1 MNGLRVCLRSSAC
14 LALLALGGCAFGNL
28 FTPPAGQQ
36 GAASGPNGAANGA
49 ANGSANGAHGPG
61 QAAWQGPPPA
71 GAAAQNAG
79 GSGLQQAS
87 YPGAFNEQLS
97 SLTQQLRASD
107 DERKVWSARV
117 KQLEGQLRDKDRALS
132 QAAFEIQEATAQVG
146 KTREELQ
153 RWKQELESIRGK
165 LRSAERDNKTTL
177 EAIIRTL
184 EQFMERER
192 DGNRTLEIN
201 PMATN

>member
-1 MNGLRVCLRSSAC
+1 MNRLSVRLRGLASG
-14 LALLALGGCAFGNL
+14 ALLALGGCAFGNL
-28 FTPPAGQQ
+28 FTPPPPGQQ
-36 GAASGPNGAANGA
+36 GAAPGPNAPHA
-49 ANGSANGAHGPG
+49 PG
-61 QAAWQGPPPA
+61 QPAWQGPSPGA
-71 GAAAQNAG
+71 GAAQGTGPAG
-79 GSGLQQAS
+79 VQQAS

-132 QAAFEIQEATAQVG
+132 QATFEIQEATAQVT

-153 RWKQELESIRGK
+153 RWKQELEAVRGK

-184 EQFMERER
+184 EQFLERER
-192 DGNRTLEIN
+192 DNAPALEISPSSLN
-201 PMATN
+201 